1 MKKKILISIIVFLI
15 VICIITLLFSNS
27 LLKEA
32 IELTQVHYG
41 TVSGQYSCIATVK
54 ANEHYQFFN
63 GVVKNLF
70 YIEDQ
75 RVNKDDL
82 ILEYYDNYEKVQK
95 LNSNYNGYLSEVSSN
110 YIKII
115 DEDDLYL
122 QVEIK
127 QDIVQRLNEES
138 ICVYLIN
145 DNYYTATI
153 KEISNNGYLKN
164 GQVVYTVKFDIDYD
178 DIFLLQE
185 NVIVKISLEEKSGLI
200 VDNRAVL
207 LDEEGNYLLQEGYKD
222 DLSNIDSYKVRI
234 KVICADQSNSLIEAV
249 GLENMSVCILSDSL
263 RKVISDVKDN

>member
-27 LLKEA
+27 LLKDS

-41 TVSGQYSCIATVK
+41 TVSGQYSCVATVK

-63 GVVKNLF
+63 GVIKNLF
-70 YIEDQ
+70 YSKDQ
-75 RVNKDDL
+75 KVNKNDL

-95 LNSNYNGYLSEVSSN
+95 LNSNYNGYLSDISSN
-110 YIKII
+110 YIKLI

-127 QDIVQRLNEES
+127 QDIVQRLYENS

-164 GQVVYTVKFDIDYD
+164 GQVVYAVKFDIDQD
-178 DIFLLQE
+178 SSLLLQE
-185 NVIVKISLEEKSGLI
+185 NVIVKITLEEKSGLI
-200 VDNRAVL
+200 VDNRAIL
-207 LDEEGNYLLQEGYKD
+207 LDEQGNYLLLEGYKD
-222 DLSNIDSYKVRI
+222 DLSNIDSYKVRV
-234 KVICADQSNSLIEAV
+234 KVICADQDNSLIEAV
-249 GLENMSVCILSDSL
+249 GLENISVCILSENL
-263 RKVISDVKDN
+263 RKVISDVEDN